1 MKKYFFLTIVSFILF
16 HISNSVAQVQGS
28 ALFEVTDVKSDNP
41 QASQQLSGSTV
52 LVQAQNGVVKSV
64 SSMMNNAVQMQ
75 RITNIDNQGSQIY
88 LDLMGKKIYV
98 SVADSIQN
106 VRLKERAENTN
117 ISYDPQTTKVI
128 NGYNCYK
135 AVVET
140 LREDGSVREY
150 NLFITEDLKLP
161 SFAISGLPASLRGFP
176 LEYTIKSGNTE
187 VLYSLKELSSAVA
200 ADFQTTPVDY
210 PEMPF
215 AEFEAGLGKK
225 LGL

>member
-1 MKKYFFLTIVSFILF
+1 MKKLLVFSLSVLFSATFMRVS
-16 HISNSVAQVQGS
+16 AQEGR

-41 QASQQLSGSTV
+41 QAAQQLTGATI
-52 LVQAQNGVVKSV
+52 LVQTHNGVVKSV

-75 RITNIDNQGSQIY
+75 RVTNLQNQGSALY

-98 SVADSIQN
+98 SVADSIQRA
-106 VRLKERAENTN
+106 RLKVREENTN
-117 ISYDPQTTKVI
+117 ISYDPAVTKVI
-128 NGYNCYK
+128 NGYTCHK

-150 NLFITEDLKLP
+150 DLFVTEEIKLP
-161 SFAISGLPASLRGFP
+161 NFAISGLPASLRGFP
-176 LEYTIKSGNTE
+176 LEYVMKTGSTE
-187 VLYSLKELSSAVA
+187 VVYTLKELTDTVA
-200 ADFQTTPVDY
+200 SDFQETPAGY

-225 LGL
+225 LGF